1 MWPLLVRWRLDLTRI
16 WLRIFIFLHTLSEV
30 SKGTPDFRTV
40 LYTGVVASCGS
51 HVVLEKSCSVEDQT
65 STKVSL

>member
-40 LYTGVVASCGS
+40 
-51 HVVLEKSCSVEDQT
+51 
-65 STKVSL
+65 

>member
-30 SKGTPDFRTV
+30 SKGTSDFRTV
-40 LYTGVVASCGS
+40 
-51 HVVLEKSCSVEDQT
+51 
-65 STKVSL
+65 